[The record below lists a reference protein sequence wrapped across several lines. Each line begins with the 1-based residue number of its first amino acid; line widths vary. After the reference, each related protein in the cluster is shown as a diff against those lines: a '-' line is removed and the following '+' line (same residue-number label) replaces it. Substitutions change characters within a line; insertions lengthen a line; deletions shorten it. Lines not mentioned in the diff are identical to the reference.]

1 MNVKALFLN
10 SLFLMNRLML
20 LVAPYNLDLHQMN
33 VKTLFL
39 NGDLYENVYM
49 TQPQGFVVKGNENL
63 GCHLIKFIYGI
74 KHASRQSYLKFDET
88 IRTFG
93 FKENEEDNC
102 IYVKFR
108 NGKFSFLILHVDDI
122 LLGSSSANL
131 LLENKKILSSN
142 FDIRDLGEASYV
154 LGIEIHLDR
163 NEGIL
168 RLSQKILRR

>member
-1 MNVKALFLN
+1 LSVSYKDSFKII
-10 SLFLMNRLML
+10 ML

-49 TQPQGFVVKGNENL
+49 TQPQSFVVKENENL

-93 FKENEEDNC
+93 FKDNEEDNC

-108 NGKFSFLILHVDDI
+108 NEKFSFLILHADDI
-122 LLGSSSANL
+122 LLGSSNVNL
-131 LLENKKILSSN
+131 LLENKKISSSN
-142 FDIRDLGEASYV
+142 FDIRDLCEASYV

-163 NEGIL
+163 NKGIL
-168 RLSQKILRR
+168 RLSQKILRREFK